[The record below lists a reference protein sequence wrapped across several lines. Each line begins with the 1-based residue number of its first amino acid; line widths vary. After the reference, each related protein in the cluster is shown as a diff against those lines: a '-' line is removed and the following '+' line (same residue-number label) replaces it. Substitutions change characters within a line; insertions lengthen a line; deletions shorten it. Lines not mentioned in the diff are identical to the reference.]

1 MINRCQIRIRI
12 SGRET
17 NHFFYFT
24 VTKNNHFENFL
35 ALKSQNSTTSAIC
48 NGFEHMGIREL
59 EHHQSLE
66 RIQEG
71 PEHEHVRE
79 HHENCSTNHQS
90 VPEHQSQGQSQ
101 SEFNLLYERL
111 FDKIQNQE
119 INSQDWSNLEHEYRI
134 WVEQMDQNTKS
145 LQDKLKSLKNEK
157 ETLSKAKT
165 VLDKVRVESSARKI
179 SKNLETIICCRIL

>member
-1 MINRCQIRIRI
+1 MEYLKKLI
-12 SGRET
+12 
-17 NHFFYFT
+17 
-24 VTKNNHFENFL
+24 
-35 ALKSQNSTTSAIC
+35 APKSQNSTTSAIC
-48 NGFEHMGIREL
+48 NGFEHMGIREV

-66 RIQEG
+66 RIQER

-79 HHENCSTNHQS
+79 HNTNHSADHQS
-90 VPEHQSQGQSQ
+90 VPEYQNVPEQQSQGQSQ

-165 VLDKVRVESSARKI
+165 VLDKVRVEFSARKI
-179 SKNLETIICCRIL
+179 MKP

>member
-1 MINRCQIRIRI
+1 M
-12 SGRET
+12 E
-17 NHFFYFT
+17 YFKKL
-24 VTKNNHFENFL
+24 V
-35 ALKSQNSTTSAIC
+35 APQSQNSTTSAIC

-66 RIQEG
+66 RIQER
-71 PEHEHVRE
+71 PEQHVRE
-79 HHENCSTNHQS
+79 HNANHSADHQS
-90 VPEHQSQGQSQ
+90 VSEYQNVPVQQSQGQSQ

-145 LQDKLKSLKNEK
+145 LQDRLKSLKNEK

-165 VLDKVRVESSARKI
+165 VLDKVRVEFSARKI
-179 SKNLETIICCRIL
+179 MKP